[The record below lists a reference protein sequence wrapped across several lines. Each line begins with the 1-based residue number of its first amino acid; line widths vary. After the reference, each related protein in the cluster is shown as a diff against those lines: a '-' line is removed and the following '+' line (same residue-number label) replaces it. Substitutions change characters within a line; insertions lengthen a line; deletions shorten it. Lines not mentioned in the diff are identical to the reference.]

1 MFDWKKD
8 FTKEYLEHIRDY
20 CLVMSEKY
28 IKEHFWDI
36 KFYASAIENRLQDE
50 DCTLESVLEDNA
62 HTLEL
67 AKQNGVNTILI
78 DQEYKID
85 IDL

>member
-1 MFDWKKD
+1 MQVP
-8 FTKEYLEHIRDY
+8 L
-20 CLVMSEKY
+20 
-28 IKEHFWDI
+28 
-36 KFYASAIENRLQDE
+36 NRLQDE

-67 AKQNGVNTILI
+67 AKQNGINTILI

-85 IDL
+85 IDLQQKLRNLSANHIIGRRGVLSYGKGYQELLWEFVHGII

>member
-1 MFDWKKD
+1 MQVP
-8 FTKEYLEHIRDY
+8 L
-20 CLVMSEKY
+20 
-28 IKEHFWDI
+28 
-36 KFYASAIENRLQDE
+36 NRLQDE

-67 AKQNGVNTILI
+67 AKQNGINTILI

-85 IDL
+85 IDLQQKLRRWLGKI